1 MQAEKAVLGT
11 MLKEP
16 HLINETRLHPDH
28 FDTADH
34 KEIFKAMKEL
44 VAKGKGVDLVTLITY
59 FDAQLFGGA
68 NYVSDLSQLA
78 NEKKFEQHAAAVMDS
93 YREREKKNVIRIAQM
108 EDWDI
113 NTILSELDK
122 LQDDDVNDHSD
133 IMQLTVE
140 VYEAPYQ
147 QMDIKNG
154 ANTGLEKLNEMTNGL
169 QNSELTI
176 LAARPSMGKSDV
188 MLHLA
193 KYAGWANYL
202 PILFSLEMSRNSL
215 RDRLIAS
222 TGKFNRA
229 KMRNPHAYLTE
240 GQKLEWMPALHKLGD
255 TKIQI
260 FDKSGQTLPEIRM
273 KVRKVASQHKDRKPI
288 VFIDYLTLIKS
299 IEKNDNMHQ
308 KVGNITKGLKAL
320 AKEFD
325 CPVVVLAQLSR
336 GVEQRQD
343 KRPMLSDL
351 RESGSIEE
359 DADMV
364 MFLYRDA
371 YYSKNESDK
380 TLEINVAKNRNGA
393 VGTVYTKYNNH
404 TGEVLEP

>member
-1 MQAEKAVLGT
+1 
-11 MLKEP
+11 
-16 HLINETRLHPDH
+16 
-28 FDTADH
+28 
-34 KEIFKAMKEL
+34 
-44 VAKGKGVDLVTLITY
+44 
-59 FDAQLFGGA
+59 
-68 NYVSDLSQLA
+68 
-78 NEKKFEQHAAAVMDS
+78 
-93 YREREKKNVIRIAQM
+93 
-108 EDWDI
+108 
-113 NTILSELDK
+113 
-122 LQDDDVNDHSD
+122 
-133 IMQLTVE
+133 
-140 VYEAPYQ
+140 
-147 QMDIKNG
+147 
-154 ANTGLEKLNEMTNGL
+154 
-169 QNSELTI
+169 
-176 LAARPSMGKSDV
+176 
-188 MLHLA
+188 
-193 KYAGWANYL
+193 
-202 PILFSLEMSRNSL
+202 
-215 RDRLIAS
+215 
-222 TGKFNRA
+222 
-229 KMRNPHAYLTE
+229 
-240 GQKLEWMPALHKLGD
+240 
-255 TKIQI
+255 
-260 FDKSGQTLPEIRM
+260 M